1 VLGAIYF
8 SGGLNMAETKKA
20 RKKRDTSL
28 KRNAIL
34 EGAIK
39 VFTKNGF
46 EASSMDYIAEV
57 ADVSKRTIYN
67 HFPSKEILFQAIV
80 ADFLKQRD
88 EIKPIRYVSALS
100 LEEQL
105 KEFAKAELFLIND
118 PVRRGLS
125 KLFTSVF
132 LMDID
137 FSKRTRSKYDP
148 HRAFITWLNS
158 AKEDQKLNFHSP
170 ELAARVFYGMVEG
183 CLTYPALFT
192 DGESLKNIDP
202 LLNEI
207 ISTFLASYKY
217 SEKAFSR

>member
-1 VLGAIYF
+1 
-8 SGGLNMAETKKA
+8 MAETKKA

-39 VFTKNGF
+39 VFTQKGF
-46 EASSMDYIAEV
+46 DASSMDQIAEV
-57 ADVSKRTIYN
+57 AGVSKRTIYN
-67 HFPSKEILFQAIV
+67 HFPSKEILFQGIV

-88 EIKPIRYVSALS
+88 EIKPIGYVSALS
-100 LEEQL
+100 LEDQL
-105 KEFAKAELFLIND
+105 KEFANAELFLIND

-137 FSKRTRSKYDP
+137 FGKKTRSQFEP
-148 HRAFITWLNS
+148 HRAFIAWLNS
-158 AKEDQKLNFHSP
+158 AKEDQKLNFQSP

-192 DGESLKNIDP
+192 NGESLKNMDP

-207 ISTFLASYKY
+207 VTAFLACYKIPQI
-217 SEKAFSR
+217 K

>member
-1 VLGAIYF
+1 VQFILVYF
-8 SGGLNMAETKKA
+8 GGGFFMAEIKKI
-20 RKKRDTSL
+20 RKKRDTSQ

-34 EGAIK
+34 AGAIQ
-39 VFTKNGF
+39 VFTQNGF
-46 EASSMDYIAEV
+46 DTSSMDHIAEV
-57 ADVSKRTIYN
+57 AGVSKRTIYN
-67 HFPSKEILFQAIV
+67 HFPSKEILFQEIV
-80 ADFLKQRD
+80 GDFLKHRD
-88 EIKPIRYVSALS
+88 EIKPISYVPDLS

-105 KEFAKAELFLIND
+105 KEFARAELFLIND

-137 FSKRTRSKYDP
+137 FGKKIRSQYSP
-148 HRAFITWLNS
+148 HRAFILWLNS
-158 AKEDQKLNFHSP
+158 AKENEKLNFESP

-192 DGESLKNIDP
+192 DGESLKNMDP

-207 ISTFLASYKY
+207 VCAFLAFYRY
-217 SEKAFSR
+217 SE

>member
-1 VLGAIYF
+1 
-8 SGGLNMAETKKA
+8 MAETKKA

-46 EASSMDYIAEV
+46 DASSMDHIAEV
-57 ADVSKRTIYN
+57 AGVSKRTIYN

-137 FSKRTRSKYDP
+137 FGKKTRSQFEP
-148 HRAFITWLNS
+148 HRAFIIWLNS
-158 AKEDQKLNFHSP
+158 AKEDQKLSFQSP

-202 LLNEI
+202 LLNELI
-207 ISTFLASYKY
+207 AAFLARYKY
-217 SEKAFSR
+217 SEDEISQ

>member
-1 VLGAIYF
+1 
-8 SGGLNMAETKKA
+8 MPEPKKI
-20 RKKRDTSL
+20 RKKRDTSQ

-34 EGAIK
+34 AGAIQ
-39 VFTKNGF
+39 VFTRNGF
-46 EASSMDYIAEV
+46 DTSSMDHIAEV
-57 ADVSKRTIYN
+57 AGVSKRTIYN
-67 HFPSKEILFQAIV
+67 HFPSKEILFQEIV

-88 EIKPIRYVSALS
+88 EIKPISYVPTLP

-105 KEFAKAELFLIND
+105 KEFARAELFLIND

-132 LMDID
+132 LMNID
-137 FSKRTRSKYDP
+137 FGKKTRSQYSP
-148 HRAFITWLNS
+148 HRAFIIWLNS
-158 AKEDQKLNFHSP
+158 AKEDQKLNFESP

-207 ISTFLASYKY
+207 ISAFLAFYKY
-217 SEKAFSR
+217 SETDNNTLR

>member
-1 VLGAIYF
+1 
-8 SGGLNMAETKKA
+8 MAEAKKA

-46 EASSMDYIAEV
+46 DASSMDHIAKT
-57 ADVSKRTIYN
+57 AGVSKRTIYN

-88 EIKPIRYVSALS
+88 EIKPIRYISALS

-132 LMDID
+132 LMDVD
-137 FSKRTRSKYDP
+137 FGKKTRSQFEP
-148 HRAFITWLNS
+148 HKTFIIWLNS
-158 AKEDQKLNFHSP
+158 AKEDRKLNFQSP
-170 ELAARVFYGMVEG
+170 ELTARVFYGMVEG

-202 LLNEI
+202 LLDELI
-207 ISTFLASYKY
+207 FAFLTCYKY
-217 SEKAFSR
+217 DSLSGSADS

>member
-1 VLGAIYF
+1 
-8 SGGLNMAETKKA
+8 MTETKKA

-28 KRNAIL
+28 KRKSIL

-46 EASSMDYIAEV
+46 DASSMDHIAEV
-57 ADVSKRTIYN
+57 ANVSKRTIYN
-67 HFPSKEILFQAIV
+67 HFSSKEILFQAIV

-88 EIKPIRYVSALS
+88 EIKPIKYVSTLP

-105 KEFAKAELFLIND
+105 KDFAKAELFLIND

-137 FSKRTRSKYDP
+137 FGKKTRSQFEP
-148 HRAFITWLNS
+148 HKAFIVWLNA
-158 AKEDQKLNFHSP
+158 AKENQKLDFQSA
-170 ELAARVFYGMVEG
+170 ELVARVFYGMVEG
-183 CLTYPALFT
+183 SLTYPALFS
-192 DGESLKNIDP
+192 DGESLKHIDP
-202 LLNEI
+202 LLDELI
-207 ISTFLASYKY
+207 TVFLSCYKH
-217 SEKAFSR
+217 SE

>member
-1 VLGAIYF
+1 MVEPG
-8 SGGLNMAETKKA
+8 KA

-28 KRNAIL
+28 KRKAIL
-34 EGAIK
+34 EGAVK

-46 EASSMDYIAEV
+46 ESSSMDYIAEV
-57 ADVSKRTIYN
+57 AGVSKRTIYN

-88 EIKPIRYVSALS
+88 EIKPIKYTSALS

-105 KEFAKAELFLIND
+105 REFAKAELFLIND

-137 FSKRTRSKYDP
+137 FGKKTRSQFEP
-148 HRAFITWLNS
+148 HKAFITWLNA
-158 AKEDQKLNFHSP
+158 AKGDHRLNFQSP
-170 ELAARVFYGMVEG
+170 ELAARIFYGMVEG
-183 CLTYPALFT
+183 CLTYSALFT
-192 DGESLKNIDP
+192 DGASLQNADY
-202 LLNEI
+202 LLDEI
-207 ISTFLASYKY
+207 ISTFLSQYG
-217 SEKAFSR
+217 S

>member
-1 VLGAIYF
+1 
-8 SGGLNMAETKKA
+8 MAETGKT
-20 RKKRDTSL
+20 RKKRDTSM
-28 KRNAIL
+28 KRKAIL
-34 EGAIK
+34 EGAVK

-46 EASSMDYIAEV
+46 EASSMDTIAEV
-57 ADVSKRTIYN
+57 AGVSKRTVYN

-88 EIKPIRYVSALS
+88 EIKPIRYASALS

-105 KEFAKAELFLIND
+105 KEFARAELFLIND

-137 FSKRTRSKYDP
+137 FGKNTRSQFEP
-148 HRAFITWLNS
+148 HKAFIIWLNS
-158 AKEDQKLNFHSP
+158 ANEDQKLSFHSP

-192 DGESLKNIDP
+192 DGESLKHIEP
-202 LLNEI
+202 LLNEL
-207 ISTFLASYKY
+207 ISAFLARYKY
-217 SEKAFSR
+217 

>member
-1 VLGAIYF
+1 
-8 SGGLNMAETKKA
+8 MAETGKS

-28 KRNAIL
+28 KRKAIL
-34 EGAIK
+34 QGAVK
-39 VFTKNGF
+39 VFTENGF
-46 EASSMDYIAEV
+46 DTSSMDHIAEV
-57 ADVSKRTIYN
+57 AGVSKRTVYN
-67 HFPSKEILFQAIV
+67 HFTSKEILFQAIV

-88 EIKPIRYVSALS
+88 EIKPIRYASAIS

-137 FSKRTRSKYDP
+137 FGKKTRSQFEP
-148 HRAFITWLNS
+148 HKAFITWLNS
-158 AKEDQKLNFHSP
+158 AKEDKRLYFKSP

-183 CLTYPALFT
+183 CLTYPALFS
-192 DGESLKNIDP
+192 DGESLRYIDP
-202 LLNEI
+202 LLNEL
-207 ISTFLASYKY
+207 ISAFLAFYKY
-217 SEKAFSR
+217 SEKTV

>member
-1 VLGAIYF
+1 
-8 SGGLNMAETKKA
+8 MEETRKA
-20 RKKRDTSL
+20 RKKRDTSQ
-28 KRNAIL
+28 KRQAIL

-46 EASSMDYIAEV
+46 DASSMDHIAEV
-57 ADVSKRTIYN
+57 AGVSKRTVYN
-67 HFPSKEILFQAIV
+67 HFPSKEVLFQAIV

-88 EIKPIRYVSALS
+88 EIKPIRYASSLS

-105 KEFAKAELFLIND
+105 KEFAKAELFLIDD

-137 FSKRTRSKYDP
+137 FSRKTRSQYDP
-148 HRAFITWLNS
+148 HKAFIAWLNS
-158 AKEDQKLNFHSP
+158 AKEDQKLSFQSP
-170 ELAARVFYGMVEG
+170 ELAARLFYGMVEG

-192 DGESLKNIDP
+192 NGESLKRSDDLLDELTAAFLARYKYYNID
-202 LLNEI
+202 I
-207 ISTFLASYKY
+207 
-217 SEKAFSR
+217 R